1 MVNNRIILFWSYV
14 FLLIFFT
21 IILFGLGLEPYMLRY
36 TLGFPIFIFIK
47 PFQLDSF
54 LVLFLIFLANCFIQ
68 FIFISTFYELL
79 RDGFKLKTGI
89 D

>member
-1 MVNNRIILFWSYV
+1 MVKNRTLLFWCYIFSLI
-14 FLLIFFT
+14 LLSV
-21 IILFGLGLEPYMLRY
+21 ILTAVGFEIYMLRY
-36 TLGFPIFIFIK
+36 TVGFPLFLFIK

-54 LVLFLIFLANCFIQ
+54 IVIISLFVVNSFIQ